1 MNDDWVTRYG
11 HSHTHPVN
19 RACHLF
25 GIPMILVSLILGAA
39 GFALPALWPWAIG
52 LFVAGWALQFIG
64 HAVEHKPPEFLS
76 DVRFLWVG
84 LRWWSAEVR
93 HLFRSR

>member
-1 MNDDWVTRYG
+1 MNDDWVKRYG

-19 RACHLF
+19 RICHLF
-25 GIPMILVSLILGAA
+25 GIPMILVSLILA
-39 GFALPALWPWAIG
+39 GLALALPVLWPWAIG

-64 HAVEHKPPEFLS
+64 HAFERKPPEFLK
-76 DVRFLWVG
+76 DIRFLWVG

-93 HLFRSR
+93 HLLGPH